1 MNKNVKYNGF
11 LLTEMI
17 VSLAVLITILACM
30 ALGLKTFREL
40 NRYQLARQRCIAA
53 AGAQLD
59 SIAATGRQ
67 ISEEDSKRLWP
78 TTAIEI
84 NKSDG
89 TGRWEG
95 LKLVR
100 VKATAKEMR
109 KDVTI
114 ELARYFTPEETGQ

>member
-11 LLTEMI
+11 LLTEMV

-53 AGAQLD
+53 AQSQLD

-100 VKATAKEMR
+100 VKATSKEMR
-109 KDVTI
+109 KDVII
-114 ELARYFTPEETGQ
+114 ELARYFMPEKIGQ